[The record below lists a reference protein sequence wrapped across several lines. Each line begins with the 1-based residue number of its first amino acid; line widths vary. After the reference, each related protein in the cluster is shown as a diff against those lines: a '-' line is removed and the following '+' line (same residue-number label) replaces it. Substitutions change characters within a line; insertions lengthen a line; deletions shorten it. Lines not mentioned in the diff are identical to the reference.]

1 MYGNGESNYPAD
13 GTPGVV
19 YTLNSIMNFLTAA
32 YPLGPD
38 LLKESAWRQPKNVLK
53 VGNLGYT
60 YAQSSGTLFGR
71 KKRQS
76 TRLAVSSIKRLIP
89 HDTKI
94 KELIPHDTTMEELF
108 ATERPYT
115 PEPDLSVST
124 IRAMIASRRPTR
136 QQVVQWD
143 FDTQCWFESD
153 LLTPSQRVQCIHRG
167 IIVSAHAFALITHH
181 TYLSFHMYLCLLPS
195 LEFHSLV
202 SHIAM

>member
-1 MYGNGESNYPAD
+1 
-13 GTPGVV
+13 
-19 YTLNSIMNFLTAA
+19 MNFLTAA
-32 YPLGPD
+32 YPGGTD
-38 LLKESAWRQPKNVLK
+38 LLKESAWRRPKNVLK

-60 YAQSSGTLFGR
+60 YAQSSGTPFGR

-94 KELIPHDTTMEELF
+94 EELF
-108 ATERPYT
+108 TTERPYT

-153 LLTPSQRVQCIHRG
+153 LLTPSQRAQCIHRG

-195 LEFHSLV
+195 LEFPSLV
-202 SHIAM
+202 SHIDMQRKYNN